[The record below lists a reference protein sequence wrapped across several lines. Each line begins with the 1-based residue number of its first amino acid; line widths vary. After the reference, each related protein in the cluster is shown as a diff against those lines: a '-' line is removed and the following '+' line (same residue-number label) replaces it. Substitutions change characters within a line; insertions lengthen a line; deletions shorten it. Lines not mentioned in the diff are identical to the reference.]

1 MGLLDFLHQLAIPSH
16 LLHETQC
23 IEGCRTDSGYGEEGF
38 SVLDKQENKCF
49 CVAKGSVWAALADP
63 MAAIPTPITQQ
74 DCYKFRYKVC
84 KHPFKNMTVVKLGQV
99 HQVELIP
106 KAKNCDEL
114 FFERQ
119 VYWWE
124 PAYMLTE
131 MGEAYCHWAEP
142 TSQSPNGNW
151 NQKAEKMAHLPL
163 MFTDELSHTDP
174 DNGIR
179 VLPYDLSVRLLC
191 N

>member
-1 MGLLDFLHQLAIPSH
+1 MCLTSRRTSASALPRALSGLPSLTQWLQFQHQSPNKTAISSDTR
-16 LLHETQC
+16 LTSL
-23 IEGCRTDSGYGEEGF
+23 
-38 SVLDKQENKCF
+38 QEYN
-49 CVAKGSVWAALADP
+49 S
-63 MAAIPTPITQQ
+63 I
-74 DCYKFRYKVC
+74 KF
-84 KHPFKNMTVVKLGQV
+84 GQV
-99 HQVELIP
+99 HNVRLIP

-114 FFERQ
+114 FFEKQ

-142 TSQSPNGNW
+142 MSQSPSNGNW
-151 NQKAEKMAHLPL
+151 NQKAEKIAHLPL
-163 MFTDELSHTDP
+163 MFTDELSHADP